1 MDNGVQ
7 HPSANKTPSQLRNEE
22 IARRRLKFAQAVRND
37 PELLGALGITAP
49 PVVDDNKLADFI
61 TFGRRVL

>member
-1 MDNGVQ
+1 MDNGIQ
-7 HPSANKTPSQLRNEE
+7 HPSAHKTPSQLRNEE
-22 IARRRLKFAQAVRND
+22 IARRRLKFVQAVRND
-37 PELLGALGITAP
+37 PELLSALGITAP